1 VLIFNL
7 KLVYKNYTKCGI
19 LNIDFCMCT
28 VEMNFVGRTK
38 WYPCPPKKPA
48 IAVTFFRCCCGLNMF
63 RAQKCNMIYDS
74 QVSNLINVLMNLFSC
89 LCAGCHPATSDWI
102 EIFGWLSVRFYF
114 FFLVSMAATTPTL
127 WVFCGCLILM
137 CCAVCPIHKYTQI
150 FTYTHAHSQVIQV
163 RPWPWCM
170 INQNGGNICRDSP
183 ELDS

>member
-1 VLIFNL
+1 
-7 KLVYKNYTKCGI
+7 
-19 LNIDFCMCT
+19 MCT

-114 FFLVSMAATTPTL
+114 FFWFRWLPRHLLSGSFVDV
-127 WVFCGCLILM
+127 WFW
-137 CCAVCPIHKYTQI
+137 CAVLSAPSINTLRYSHIPMPIHKL
-150 FTYTHAHSQVIQV
+150 FRSD
-163 RPWPWCM
+163 
-170 INQNGGNICRDSP
+170 RDH
-183 ELDS
+183 DVW

>member
-1 VLIFNL
+1 
-7 KLVYKNYTKCGI
+7 
-19 LNIDFCMCT
+19 MCT

-114 FFLVSMAATTPTL
+114 LFFDFDGCHDTYSLGLL
-127 WVFCGCLILM
+127 WMSDSDVLR
-137 CCAVCPIHKYTQI
+137 CAVCPIHKYTQI